1 MTTSHSNDLA
11 GKWDT
16 AGWEN
21 VQDVADAIGVR
32 ANSLIRWYNRDA
44 DWPCGPIMRPAQ
56 KKSGRSVDDF
66 SNYWLPP
73 GSLDKLAEVY
83 PKRTDS
89 TYRGIESRRKTRA
102 ADEDPRARLA
112 MLESEMGDIKK
123 LLDIVD

>member
-1 MTTSHSNDLA
+1 
-11 GKWDT
+11 
-16 AGWEN
+16 
-21 VQDVADAIGVR
+21 
-32 ANSLIRWYNRDA
+32 
-44 DWPCGPIMRPAQ
+44 MRPAQ

-102 ADEDPRARLA
+102 ADDDPRARLA